1 MLEKYNKYSLLKILK
16 DSIIDF
22 SNGESINLA
31 AATAFYT
38 IFSLPALL
46 LLLLNFGA
54 TFLSQSKM
62 KVEILSQV
70 EAMAGQESR
79 VTLEEILGNYITS
92 PDFGIA
98 YIIAFMILAFSATT
112 VFISIQ
118 NAINHIWHIKAKPK
132 KGILKYVVNRLLGF
146 LLVGSIGLVMIAS
159 LILEA
164 ALLIVSEYLTE
175 YIVEINIQLFAL
187 INFAVTQLVLV
198 IIFALM
204 FKILPDARV
213 RWRDTWLGAI
223 ITMVL
228 FGIGK
233 YLISLYIGNSD
244 LGTTYGA
251 AGSLAV
257 LLVWIYYSLVIFLFG
272 GQLTYYLAE
281 HIGGGVVPLPQAVKV
296 ELKELDSN

>member
-62 KVEILSQV
+62 KDEILSQV

-98 YIIAFMILAFSATT
+98 YIIAFLILAFSATT